1 MREDVRQDTNFKVTI
16 EQIGRLERALLAMR
30 ESSTSSPDTLD
41 TIAAIQYQEIVRLRS
56 ELDAALGFAEEARNL
71 QRPAKAPTSDLT
83 KRQPA

>member
-30 ESSTSSPDTLD
+30 ESSAGPPDTLD

-56 ELDAALGFAEEARNL
+56 ELDAALGFAEEAE
-71 QRPAKAPTSDLT
+71 ATSKTPMSSLAR
-83 KRQPA
+83 RQLGQ

>member
-30 ESSTSSPDTLD
+30 ESSTGPPDTLD

-71 QRPAKAPTSDLT
+71 QRPVKAPTPDLV

>member
-16 EQIGRLERALLAMR
+16 EQIGRLERALLAVR
-30 ESSTSSPDTLD
+30 ESSTGPPDTLD

-56 ELDAALGFAEEARNL
+56 ELDAALGFAEEARNPR
-71 QRPAKAPTSDLT
+71 RPAKAPTPDLV